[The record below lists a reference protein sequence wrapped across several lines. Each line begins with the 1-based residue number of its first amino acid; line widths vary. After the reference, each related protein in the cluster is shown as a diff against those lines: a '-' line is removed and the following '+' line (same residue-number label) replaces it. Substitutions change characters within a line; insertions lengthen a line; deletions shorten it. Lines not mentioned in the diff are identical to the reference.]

1 MASLQQLKTRIKSVK
16 STNQLTKAMQTVASM
31 RFRKNSKKAV
41 QAYTFASEVTKNIN
55 LLFQNSDADV
65 NNILIKERKDSSKI
79 LFVVISPTRGF
90 CGGLHRMV
98 SLKSYQYLANLG
110 VDTENENQVEFIVIG
125 KPALKQATRLGG
137 RIVAGFENLNKDPDQ
152 YDILAVSELIYKL
165 YNQDETISQVMI
177 SYLEY
182 PLGTYKV
189 QKLLP
194 LNTDILKSTDSV
206 KDSNIPQNPIE
217 IDTDNE
223 KLLEELAHQYLQS
236 QVFGAIWQTFAS
248 EEKARMIA
256 MNQASENAGELLKK
270 LQLNYFRTRQA
281 KITQD
286 MSEIIAGMI

>member
-41 QAYTFASEVTKNIN
+41 QAYNFADKVTQNIN
-55 LLFQNSDADV
+55 LLFQDSDADT
-65 NNILIKERKDSSKI
+65 NNVLVKERQSASKI
-79 LFVVISPTRGF
+79 LFVVISPSRGF

-98 SLKSYQYLANLG
+98 SLKSYQYLTNLG
-110 VDTENENQVEFIVIG
+110 MDTENENQVEFIAIG

-137 RIVAGFENLNKDPDQ
+137 RLIAGFENLNKDPDQ
-152 YDILAVSELIYKL
+152 YDILAISELVYKL
-165 YNQDETISQVMI
+165 YTQDESISKVMVA
-177 SYLEY
+177 YLEY
-182 PLGTYKV
+182 PAGTFKV
-189 QKLLP
+189 QTLLP
-194 LNTDILKSTDSV
+194 VDLSTLKINTNDQADN
-206 KDSNIPQNPIE
+206 SNME
-217 IDTDNE
+217 IDTDSE

-248 EEKARMIA
+248 EEKARMVA
-256 MNQASENAGELLKK
+256 MNQASDNAKELLKK
-270 LQLNYFRTRQA
+270 LQLNYFRSRQA